1 MLVDSNSNCLLSQIG
16 LEFSMKIID
25 LKDEQKEVKLQ
36 LWDISGERNQESLSK
51 LYFRDAVGAMVFFD
65 CSREASFKNVDKW
78 KEQLDANVRLTD
90 GSKLPTIL
98 IGNKVTVILVE
109 LL

>member
-1 MLVDSNSNCLLSQIG
+1 
-16 LEFSMKIID
+16 MKILD

-36 LWDISGERNQESLSK
+36 LWDISGEKSQDSLSK

-98 IGNKVTVILVE
+98 IGNKVAFLFE
-109 LL
+109 LSLWTFLLSYLQNWSLICHF

>member
-1 MLVDSNSNCLLSQIG
+1 
-16 LEFSMKIID
+16 MKIID

-36 LWDISGERNQESLSK
+36 LWDISGEKNQDSLSK

-65 CSREASFKNVDKW
+65 CSREASFKNVEKW
-78 KEQLDANVRLTD
+78 REQLDANVRLAD

-98 IGNKVTVILVE
+98 IGNKVVAFTISLF
-109 LL
+109 LS